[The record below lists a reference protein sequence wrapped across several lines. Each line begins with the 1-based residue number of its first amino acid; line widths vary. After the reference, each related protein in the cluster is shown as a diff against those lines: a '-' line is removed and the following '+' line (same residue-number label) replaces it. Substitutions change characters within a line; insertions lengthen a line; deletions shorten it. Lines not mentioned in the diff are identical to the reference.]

1 MEKDSLIAHGTS
13 AFIKERLFKMSD
25 PYQVIVCKLC
35 GNIAS
40 NKNICKVC
48 EEESLVKCDI
58 PFAAKLLFSELMA
71 MNIKIQILPKNE
83 TN

>member
-13 AFIKERLFKMSD
+13 AFLRERLFQMSD
-25 PYQVIVCKLC
+25 PYQVVVCKLC

-40 NKNICKVC
+40 DKAICKVC

-71 MNIKIQILPKNE
+71 MNIKIQILPKMK
-83 TN
+83 